1 MHFEGWPVHR
11 RPPAEIAVKPGLEPT
26 AVSVCSSRVLQ
37 EVRRHCAEIE
47 GEFGDDDDFDLS

>member
-1 MHFEGWPVHR
+1 VHR

-37 EVRRHCAEIE
+37 EVRRRCVEIE
-47 GEFGDDDDFDLS
+47 RELGDDDDFDLS